1 MEKPKHDKIWLRP
14 GYWDGYATWLWCEDI
29 APFIDD
35 EEDEADGPY
44 IHADVLRKLV
54 EEEKPLGRGVND
66 MTREEVRDRYK
77 RLYAGC
83 EKLLDTGADYQG
95 KCGLKKTE

>member
-44 IHADVLRKLV
+44 IHVDVIRKLV
-54 EEEKPLGRGVND
+54 QKWPESIPTDEI
-66 MTREEVRDRYK
+66 
-77 RLYAGC
+77 
-83 EKLLDTGADYQG
+83 EKLLDAGADYQG
-95 KCGLKKTE
+95 VADLKKAE